1 MTGTTEWAEMMSIKD
16 FFFPYGFVTLAM
28 FGGKRIEGLLQ
39 PGLHC
44 TLSQIEY
51 CGVITSDYETVVL
64 QIDLV

>member
-1 MTGTTEWAEMMSIKD
+1 MTGTTEWAEMMSVN
-16 FFFPYGFVTLAM
+16 FFFPNGFVTLAM
-28 FGGKRIEGLLQ
+28 FGGKWIEGLLQ

-51 CGVITSDYETVVL
+51 CGVITSDYETIVL